1 MASYKEI
8 HGTKIEAVAEDPSN
22 PVEGQVWYNTTS
34 NVVKGSIRTAAGSWA
49 TTSALNTAR
58 FYGSGAGTVNSAIMV
73 SGETPSGDTPNVE
86 TWNGSSWTEI
96 ANISDAKRGGASA
109 GADNTAVIEF
119 GGYTPSPAGNVA
131 TCEYWNGSSWT
142 EVADLNT
149 ARRYLAGSG
158 EYPSA
163 LAYGGYISSGVANTE
178 SWNGSAWTEV
188 NDLNNAR
195 NNMGSCGTD
204 NTNALLSGSNTESWN
219 GSTWTEIADLNAA
232 RGAQGAGNTS
242 NAIFF
247 GGPPTSALTEEWDG
261 SSWTEVGDLNT
272 GREGLAG
279 DGIYTAALAM
289 SGTPSS
295 PQNALTA
302 SEQWT
307 GAGSTLTRTFTVD

>member
-1 MASYKEI
+1 MATYKEI
-8 HGTKIEAVAEDPSN
+8 HGTKIEIVASDPSN

-34 NVVKGSIRTAAGSWA
+34 NVIKGSIRTAAGSWA
-49 TTSALNTAR
+49 TTASLNTAR
-58 FYGSGAGTVNSAIMV
+58 FYGSGAGTSTSALMV
-73 SGETPSGDTPNVE
+73 SGETPSGDTHNVE
-86 TWNGSSWTEI
+86 SWDGSSWTEV
-96 ANISDAKRGGASA
+96 ANVNQNIRGGASA
-109 GADNTAVIEF
+109 GESNSAVIEF
-119 GGYTPSPAGNVA
+119 GGYNPSAYNIS

-142 EVADLNT
+142 EVNDLNT

-158 EYPSA
+158 QYPSA
-163 LAYGGYISSGVANTE
+163 LCYGGYTTTAIANTE

-219 GSTWTEIADLNAA
+219 GSSWTEITDLNTA

-242 NAIFF
+242 NALFF
-247 GGPPTSALTEEWDG
+247 GGGPSSALTEEWDG

-279 DGIYTAALAM
+279 DGIYTAAIAM
-289 SGTPSS
+289 SGTPTS
-295 PQNALTA
+295 PQSALTA

-307 GAGSTLTRTFTVD
+307 GAGSPLTRTFTVD